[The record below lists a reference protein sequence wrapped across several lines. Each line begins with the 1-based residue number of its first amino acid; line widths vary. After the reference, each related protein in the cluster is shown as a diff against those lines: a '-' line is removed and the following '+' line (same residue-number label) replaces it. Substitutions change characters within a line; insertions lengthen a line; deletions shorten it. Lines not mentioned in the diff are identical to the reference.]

1 MVDRFYTDISGV
13 LVTGASGFLAI
24 HCVKLLLK
32 EGYKVKATVRNIKN
46 ENKIR
51 YLQDFQSAGHHLEI
65 VEAELE
71 DENIWHQLV
80 IFMLHLSF

>member
-1 MVDRFYTDISGV
+1 M
-13 LVTGASGFLAI
+13 TGASGFLAI

-51 YLQDFQSAGHHLEI
+51 YLQDFQSAGHQLEI

-71 DENIWHQLV
+71 DENIWHQSV